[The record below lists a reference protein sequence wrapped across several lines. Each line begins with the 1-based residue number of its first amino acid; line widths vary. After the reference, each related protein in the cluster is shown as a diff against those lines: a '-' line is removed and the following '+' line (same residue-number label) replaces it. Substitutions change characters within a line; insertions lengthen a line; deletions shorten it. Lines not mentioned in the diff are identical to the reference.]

1 MQNFKPSM
9 KQHELTFSIIK
20 IPLDFLV
27 IYFSFFIAKEIRISS
42 ELIPLPLQTIDNG
55 YLHGFALIWAMLY
68 ILLFA
73 SHKLYNL
80 KITHSKIQEILDIMR
95 YAIYWFLFFSVGV
108 YLWNWIIYSG
118 AEIPRLIIVFTAI
131 LWITWSVF
139 TRILLN
145 ILHTYLLQK
154 WKIPKRNLLLISN
167 KSIGSISELLLD
179 IGSSKIYNIIGYS
192 NNQKNSDYTMKY
204 IWGIDQTLTY
214 ISQYTC
220 DEILYVDSD
229 FSKKDLYNIWE
240 HSRIYWIR
248 YRYVTNNFDV
258 TKTNTSLSLIN
269 RTPVIEIENTPLDNW
284 GRVGKR
290 IFDMFISISILILF
304 LPIWLIIGL
313 LIKIDD
319 PKAPIIYKNRRIG
332 QNWKIF
338 NCYKFRYLQWK
349 YCIKESYGTTNID
362 DPAINYEKQ
371 LIKKWSSRTWPLYKI
386 SQDPRKTKIWTFLE
400 KRSLDEIPQLLNIIK
415 WEMSLVWPRPHQP
428 REVEKYEQYQQRLL
442 TVKPGL
448 TGMAQVNGR
457 EKNNFA
463 LEAKLDIF
471 YIENW
476 SFLLDFK
483 ILLKTFVIILTRK

>member
-1 MQNFKPSM
+1 M

-20 IPLDFLV
+20 IPFDFFV

-42 ELIPLPLQTIDNG
+42 DLIPLPLQTIDNT
-55 YLHGFALIWAMLY
+55 YLQGFAFMWALLY
-68 ILLFA
+68 ISLFA

-80 KITHSKIQEILDIMR
+80 KITHSKIQEVLDILR
-95 YAIYWFLFFSVGV
+95 YWIYWFLFFSVGV
-108 YLWNWIIYSG
+108 YLWNWIFYSWT
-118 AEIPRLIIVFTAI
+118 EIPRLIILFTTFLGI
-131 LWITWSVF
+131 SGSIIIRL
-139 TRILLN
+139 LLN
-145 ILHTYLLQK
+145 ILHRYLLQK

-167 KSIGSISELLLD
+167 KSLTSITELLQD
-179 IGSSKIYNIIGYS
+179 IESSKIYNIIWYS
-192 NNQKNSDYTMKY
+192 NSKKNHDYSLKY
-204 IWGIDQTLTY
+204 IWGIDKTLNY
-214 ISQYTC
+214 ISKYKC
-220 DEILYVDSD
+220 NEILYIDSD
-229 FSKKDLYNIWE
+229 FSKKDLYKIWE
-240 HSRIYWIR
+240 HSRIFGTR

-284 GRVGKR
+284 WRVWKR
-290 IFDMFISISILILF
+290 IFDIVISSSILVIF
-304 LPIWLIIGL
+304 SPIWLLIAL
-313 LIKIDD
+313 LIKIDE
-319 PKAPIIYKNRRIG
+319 PSAPVVYKNRRIW
-332 QNWKIF
+332 QNWNIF
-338 NCYKFRYLQWK
+338 NCYKFRYLKWE
-349 YCIKESYGTTNID
+349 YCIKESYGTNNID
-362 DPAINYEKQ
+362 DPAIEYEKK
-371 LIKKWSSRTWPLYKI
+371 LIKKWSIRQGPLYKI
-386 SQDPRKTKIWTFLE
+386 AQDPRKTKIWTYLE
-400 KRSLDEIPQLLNIIK
+400 KRSLDEIPQLFNILR

-442 TVKPGL
+442 TVKPWL

>member
-1 MQNFKPSM
+1 M
-9 KQHELTFSIIK
+9 KQHELTFSIVK
-20 IPLDFLV
+20 IPLDFSLV
-27 IYFSFFIAKEIRISS
+27 YFSFFIAKEIRVNSQ
-42 ELIPLPLQTIDNG
+42 LIPLPVQTIENS
-55 YLHGFALIWAMLY
+55 YLHGFALAWAWLY
-68 ILLFA
+68 LLLFA

-80 KITHSKIQEILDIMR
+80 QITHSKIQEILDIVR
-95 YAIYWFLFFSVGV
+95 YGVYWFLFFSVWV
-108 YLWNWIIYSG
+108 YLWNGIIYSG
-118 AEIPRLIIVFTAI
+118 TEIPRLIIVFSTLLWI
-131 LWITWSVF
+131 LWSISV
-139 TRILLN
+139 RILLN
-145 ILHTYLLQK
+145 IFHTYLLQK

-167 KSIGSISELLLD
+167 KPLGSLSELLLD
-179 IGSSKIYNIIGYS
+179 IQSSNIYNIIGYS
-192 NNQKNSDYTMKY
+192 NSDKNTDYTIKY
-204 IWGIDQTLTY
+204 IGGIDETLRY
-214 ISQYTC
+214 ISKYTC
-220 DEILYVDSD
+220 DEILYIDSD
-229 FSKKDLYNIWE
+229 FSKKDLYKIWE
-240 HSRIYWIR
+240 NSRIYGIR

-284 GRVGKR
+284 GRVIKR
-290 IFDMFISISILILF
+290 MFDIAISISILLLF
-304 LPIWLIIGL
+304 LPIWIIISV

-332 QNWKIF
+332 QNGRIF
-338 NCYKFRYLQWK
+338 NCYKFRYIKWK
-349 YCIKESYGTTNID
+349 YCIKESYWTENLQ
-362 DPAINYEKQ
+362 DPAIDYEKQ
-371 LIKKWSSRTWPLYKI
+371 LIKKWSVRKWPLYKI
-386 SQDPRKTKIWTFLE
+386 IEDPRKTKIWNFLE
-400 KRSLDEIPQLLNIIK
+400 KRSLDEIPQLLNILK

-442 TVKPGL
+442 TVKPWL

>member
-1 MQNFKPSM
+1 M

-20 IPLDFLV
+20 VPLDFFI
-27 IYFSFFIAKEIRISS
+27 IYFSFFAAKQIRVSS
-42 ELIPLPLQTIDNG
+42 EFIPLPLQTIDSS
-55 YLHGFALIWAMLY
+55 YLQWFAIIWALLY
-68 ILLFA
+68 VSLFA

-80 KITHSKIQEILDIMR
+80 KITHSKIQEILDIIR
-95 YAIYWFLFFSVGV
+95 YWIYWFLFFSVWV
-108 YLWNWIIYSG
+108 YLWNGIIYFW
-118 AEIPRLIIVFTAI
+118 AEIPRLIILFTTVLGI
-131 LWITWSVF
+131 FWSICI
-139 TRILLN
+139 RIVLN

-154 WKIPKRNLLLISN
+154 WKIPKRDLLLISN
-167 KSIGSISELLLD
+167 KSLSSISELLLD
-179 IGSSKIYNIIGYS
+179 IKSSKIYNIIGYS
-192 NNQKNSDYTMKY
+192 NSQKNSDYKIKY
-204 IWGIDQTLTY
+204 IWNIDKTLSY
-214 ISQYTC
+214 ISQYKC
-220 DEILYVDSD
+220 NEILYIDSD
-229 FSKKDLYNIWE
+229 FSKKDLYKIWE
-240 HSRIYWIR
+240 YSRIYGIR

-284 GRVGKR
+284 GRVWKR
-290 IFDMFISISILILF
+290 IFDITVASWILIF
-304 LPIWLIIGL
+304 FSPIWLLIGL

-319 PKAPIIYKNRRIG
+319 PQAPIIYKNRRIW
-332 QNWKIF
+332 QSWKIF
-338 NCYKFRYLQWK
+338 NCYKFRYLKWK
-349 YCIKESYGTTNID
+349 YCIKESYGTDNKD
-362 DPAINYEKQ
+362 DPAIDYEKK
-371 LIKKWSSRTWPLYKI
+371 LIQKWSIRKWPLYKI
-386 SQDPRKTKIWTFLE
+386 PEDPRKTKIWNYLE
-400 KRSLDEIPQLLNIIK
+400 KRSLDEIPQLLNIIR

-428 REVEKYEQYQQRLL
+428 REVEQYEQYQQRLL